1 MRTFFS
7 KQKKWVTGI
16 FWLALLPWKLDDLL
30 IDPSVLMSVL
40 ALLEEAEKV
49 KELRPENELA
59 TWDIATQ

>member
-16 FWLALLPWKLDDLL
+16 FSLALPWKLDDLL

-40 ALLEEAEKV
+40 ALLEEADKV